1 MKTKLLFT
9 ALVFLT
15 FASVSGQ
22 PYPEVPPGSGT
33 FNDPYQIQTLAHL
46 NWIAHSGNCDNVYG
60 SPNYHCQ
67 PLTGKFFIQTQDIDA
82 SETGTGFMWGSEG
95 WRPAGRVQTFNGYY
109 DGQGYSIENLFT
121 DQTYCDICGPAGLFS
136 ITGPDAEIRNLIL
149 TNINMTGNNQFQNA
163 NVIGGLVGENHGVI
177 ENCHVDGEIST
188 GLKMGGL
195 AGVNY
200 GTIEVSSANC
210 TVSGEDYVG
219 GIAGENYNLIDN
231 CTFYG
236 DLTGE
241 DYLGGIAGISYGII
255 SNSHSHVSSGEIA
268 GIRVIGGLVGRLTQI
283 DDSGVGKKSRVEDTP
298 GMIVNCYATSN
309 VSGNS
314 RIGGLVGEIYYG
326 GIIDSCYAE
335 GNVTAPFGSWA
346 GFGGLV
352 GEIYMGGEI
361 YVSYAKGHVNAEQH
375 YGVGGLVGN
384 AETHQNGGYR
394 WEVKPIVIDQC
405 FASGHV
411 NGSGSVGGLVGSFTD
426 WESAPEKSRDTSA
439 VRGIRNS
446 FAIGDVSGHENV
458 GGLIGSLLGVGTVSF
473 TYATGDVS
481 GVPSQWSDDSYQIGG
496 LTGNNE
502 GEIQQSYF
510 TGTVNGTFYIGG
522 LAGSNNG
529 LIQDSYAMYES
540 GDIDGEDF
548 VGGVAGYNSMSASI
562 INCYTPGNISVFNWI
577 HPNHKDFG
585 YLVGHNEYYEE
596 NDEIYSGLIEH
607 SIHPG
612 TKETCASGGPGDGK
626 GDCSWMGVG
635 NMYPDPPGAIS
646 VSYLSVMQ
654 QQSTYT
660 DEGWDFDSIWEIET
674 YGYNQGLPYHQWQKN
689 VVPILPVM
697 GITMGYEESSCY
709 NATQKILLEDF
720 VMHDGNSAT
729 LISGHSIIMTP
740 GVQIDSGAYFRA
752 YITPD
757 STFCVNPT
765 PLMLAEDENQDDEPF
780 VPSIEKE
787 IFFHIFPNPTTG
799 LFTLEMKKF
808 DISSAI
814 VIEISSIMGESIIR
828 QELPAAAQYQIDLSR
843 YQPGIYLVRV
853 IQGKEAGVL
862 KVVRK

>member
-1 MKTKLLFT
+1 MKIKLLCS
-9 ALVFLT
+9 ALAFLT
-15 FASVSGQ
+15 FTSLIAQ
-22 PYPEVPPGSGT
+22 PYETPPGAGT
-33 FNDPYQIQTLAHL
+33 FYDPYQISTLHHL
-46 NWIAHSGNCDNVYG
+46 SWIAHKTNC
-60 SPNYHCQ
+60 SPPCH
-67 PLTGKFFIQTQDIDA
+67 PFTGEYFIQTQDIDA
-82 SETGTGFMWGSEG
+82 SETGNVFIWGPEG
-95 WRPAGRVQTFNGYY
+95 WRPAGWFQTFNGYY
-109 DGQGYSIENLFT
+109 DGQGYSIDSLFI
-121 DQTYCDICGPAGLFS
+121 DQFYCDQSMCAPAGLFS
-136 ITGPDAEIRNLIL
+136 ITGPDAEIRNLNL
-149 TNINMTGNNQFQNA
+149 TNTNMTGNNQFQNA
-163 NVIGGLVGENHGVI
+163 NVIGGLVGENHGLI

-200 GTIEVSSANC
+200 GIIQVSSANC

-219 GIAGENYNLIDN
+219 GITGENYNLIDN

-255 SNSHSHVSSGEIA
+255 SNTHSHVSSGEIA

-283 DDSGVGKKSRVEDTP
+283 DDSGGGNKSREEDTP

-314 RIGGLVGEIYYG
+314 RVGGLVGEIWFG

-335 GNVTAPFGSWA
+335 GNITSPGGSWG

-352 GEIYMGGEI
+352 GEIYWGGEI
-361 YVSYAKGHVNAEQH
+361 YVSYAKGHVSAELH
-375 YGVGGLVGN
+375 YGIGGLVGN
-384 AETHQNGGYR
+384 AETHQNGGDR
-394 WEVKPIVIDQC
+394 GEAKPIVIDQC

-411 NGSGSVGGLVGSFTD
+411 NGSGSVGGLVGSFID

-439 VRGIRNS
+439 ARGIRNS
-446 FAIGDVSGHENV
+446 FSIGDVSGNENV
-458 GGLIGSLLGVGTVSF
+458 AGLVGYLVGTVSQ
-473 TYATGDVS
+473 TYATGNVT
-481 GVPSQWSDDSYQIGG
+481 GVPSQWSDDSYNIGG
-496 LTGNNE
+496 LAGYNE

-510 TGTVNGTFYIGG
+510 TGTVNGTYSIGG
-522 LAGSNNG
+522 LAGSNSG
-529 LIQDSYAMYES
+529 LITDSYAMYES

-548 VGGVAGYNSMSASI
+548 VGGIAGFNYESGSI
-562 INCYTPGNISVFNWI
+562 INCYTPGRISVFQWLD
-577 HPNHKDFG
+577 PNHKYFG
-585 YLVGHNEYYEE
+585 YLVGYNDYWEE
-596 NDEIYSGLIEH
+596 NDEIFGGTIEH

-612 TKETCASGGPGDGK
+612 TYQECVGSNGGG

-646 VSYLSVMQ
+646 VSYLSAMQ

-660 DEGWDFDSIWEIET
+660 DEGWDFDSIWEINYSAT
-674 YGYNQGLPYHQWQKN
+674 CYNQNLPYHQWQKN

-697 GITMGYEESSCY
+697 RITMGYEEISCY

-752 YITPD
+752 YITSD
-757 STFCVNPT
+757 SIFCVNPT

-780 VPSIEKE
+780 LPSIEKE
-787 IFFHIFPNPTTG
+787 IFFRIFPNPTTG
-799 LFTLEMKKF
+799 SFTLELKEF
-808 DISSAI
+808 DELNSITVEVSSM
-814 VIEISSIMGESIIR
+814 VGERIIR
-828 QELPAAAQYQIDLSR
+828 QEMPATAQYEIDLSG

-862 KVVRK
+862 KVVKK